1 MQKGDSKTSAQRVS
15 LSARAAK
22 RRKKK
27 KRQTREGASRSSS
40 KEASVTRRPLFSFSL
55 SLVSRRC
62 VLGPRTLCFFS
73 CSLVVHAQVAA
84 LISWSQET
92 GARSK

>member
-1 MQKGDSKTSAQRVS
+1 MRKGDSKTSAQRVS

-40 KEASVTRRPLFSFSL
+40 KEASVTRRPLFSFLSL
-55 SLVSRRC
+55 SRFA
-62 VLGPRTLCFFS
+62 TLCP
-73 CSLVVHAQVAA
+73 
-84 LISWSQET
+84 WST
-92 GARSK
+92 HPLLLFMLFGSACAGGGAD